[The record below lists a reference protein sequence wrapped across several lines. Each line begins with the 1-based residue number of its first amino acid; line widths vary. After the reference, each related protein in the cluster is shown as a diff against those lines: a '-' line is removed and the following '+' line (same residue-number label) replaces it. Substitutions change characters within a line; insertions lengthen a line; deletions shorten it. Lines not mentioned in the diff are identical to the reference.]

1 MPSQLTT
8 YQILTVVLSLF
19 TFGRAK
25 WIRANYAL
33 DMNTYFLI
41 TFSSSLSLVF
51 FCLSHH
57 AITLE
62 MVFNRKRNLF
72 FNRNACIGQISLE
85 PFQIYTEFR
94 IKSNVFRFLPFVQS
108 NLVEIRLIEAYFDL
122 LRRNVF
128 DWIA

>member
-8 YQILTVVLSLF
+8 YQILTFVLSLL

-33 DMNTYFLI
+33 DINTYFLI
-41 TFSSSLSLVF
+41 TFSSSLSYFL
-51 FCLSHH
+51 CLSHH
-57 AITLE
+57 VITLE